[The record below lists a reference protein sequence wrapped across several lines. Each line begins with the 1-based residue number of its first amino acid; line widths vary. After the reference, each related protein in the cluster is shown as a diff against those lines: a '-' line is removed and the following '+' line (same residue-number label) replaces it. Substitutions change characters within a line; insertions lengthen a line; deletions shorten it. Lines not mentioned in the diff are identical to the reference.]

1 MIIFWMALL
10 SLTAIGFLLWPLASR
25 QSSTAPVVVDQATPA
40 VLLDQLDEVA
50 RDLDRSL
57 ISAEEANAARVE
69 IKRRILA
76 AARRAGPAARV
87 ASDSGR
93 SALFVA
99 AIFVPALAAL
109 YYLQMGAPE
118 ISSLAYAD
126 RQEERAEQERISDL
140 TNRLYARLTS
150 EPDGGVS
157 EGWMLL
163 GQTYYRMQEFE
174 KAVTAFEVVAERP
187 DATSTTFS
195 MLAEAQIGA
204 DNGIVTPR
212 SEAAINKAFELD
224 PRNPAAVFYR
234 ALAMEQRGEE
244 GEAHDLL
251 VAFLGDAESFAPWME
266 PFVAKANRI
275 GQQLGRNPVSL
286 TEFAPM
292 ASNPGPNAADVA
304 AAGEMSEQD
313 RSEFIRSMV
322 DRLAARLEDEPDDL
336 DGWLRLANAYRVLG
350 ETEKARDALETA
362 VPLLDGL
369 DPNDP
374 RRMQAQS
381 AFADLTE

>member
-1 MIIFWMALL
+1 MIFFWMALL
-10 SLTAIGFLLWPLASR
+10 ALTAMGFVLWPLSLR
-25 QSSTAPVVVDQATPA
+25 QRLAAPVVADQATPA
-40 VLLDQLDEVA
+40 VLLDQLDEVT
-50 RDLDRSL
+50 RDMDRNL
-57 ISAEEANAARVE
+57 ISVEEANAARVE

-76 AARRAGPAARV
+76 AARRGGPTTAV

-99 AIFVPALAAL
+99 AVFVPALAAL
-109 YYLQMGAPE
+109 YYVQMGAPE
-118 ISSLAYAD
+118 ISSLAFVD
-126 RQEERAEQERISDL
+126 RQAERAEQERISDL

-150 EPDGGVS
+150 EPDGGAS

-187 DATSTTFS
+187 NATSATFS

-212 SEAAINKAFELD
+212 SETAIEKAFELD
-224 PRNPAAVFYR
+224 PKNPAAVFYQ

-244 GEAHDLL
+244 GQAHDLL
-251 VAFLGDAESFAPWME
+251 VAFLDDAENLAPWME
-266 PFVAKANRI
+266 PFVVRANRI
-275 GQQLGRNPVSL
+275 AQQLGRKPVSL

-292 ASNPGPNAADVA
+292 ASTPGPSAEDIA
-304 AAGEMSEQD
+304 AASEMDGQD
-313 RSEFIRSMV
+313 RSAFIRSMV

-350 ETEKARDALETA
+350 ETEKAREALA
-362 VPLLDGL
+362 KSAPLVDRLA
-369 DPNDP
+369 PNDP
-374 RRMQAQS
+374 RRAQVK
-381 AFADLTE
+381 AAMAGLNE

>member
-1 MIIFWMALL
+1 MIFFWMALL
-10 SLTAIGFLLWPLASR
+10 ALMAIGFLLWPLSLR
-25 QSSTAPVVVDQATPA
+25 QSAVGPAVAEQATPA
-40 VLLDQLDEVA
+40 VLLDQLDEVT
-50 RDLDRSL
+50 RDMDRNL
-57 ISAEEANAARVE
+57 ISSEEAHAARVE

-76 AARRAGPAARV
+76 AARRAGSTTAV
-87 ASDSGR
+87 ASGSGR

-118 ISSLAYAD
+118 ISSLAFAD

-150 EPDGGVS
+150 EPDGGAS

-174 KAVTAFEVVAERP
+174 KAVTAFEVVAKRP
-187 DATSTTFS
+187 DANSTTFS

-204 DNGIVTPR
+204 DKGIVTPR
-212 SEAAINKAFELD
+212 SEAAIEMAFELD
-224 PRNPAAVFYR
+224 PGNPAAVFYQ
-234 ALAMEQRGEE
+234 ALEMEQRGAEA
-244 GEAHDLL
+244 EAHDLL
-251 VAFLGDAESFAPWME
+251 VAFLDDADGFAPWIE

-275 GQQLGRNPVSL
+275 GRQLGRDPVSL
-286 TEFAPM
+286 ATFAPM
-292 ASNPGPNAADVA
+292 ASTPGPSAADVA

-313 RSEFIRSMV
+313 RGEFIRSMV

-350 ETEKARDALETA
+350 ETEKAREALVKA
-362 VPLLDGL
+362 APLVDRL
-369 DPNDP
+369 DPSDP
-374 RRMQAQS
+374 RRAQAQS
-381 AFADLTE
+381 AMAGLGD